1 MCTAKNNVL
10 LGTGLR
16 HASQCAEMCRGYPR
30 CRFFVFG
37 HKGSAKGHC
46 KFINIWDASC
56 PAGQTQGDGL
66 QPDPKYDF
74 YELLNSGNK

>member
-16 HASQCAEMCRGYPR
+16 HASECAEMCRGYPR

-37 HKGSAKGHC
+37 HKDSAKGHC
-46 KFINIWDASC
+46 KFINMWDASC
-56 PAGQTQGDGL
+56 PAGQTLGDGL
-66 QPDPKYDF
+66 QPNPNYDF